1 MFACV
6 RERERE
12 REREKKRGGLRI
24 RGSLIPKQAEF
35 PGQVSNNSKSSYT
48 NQVNFL
54 SSRGPS

>member
-1 MFACV
+1 M